1 MNVEHTNPIASKVKK
16 KMIRINVELRNSI
29 DMRWAIARR
38 PEWIQWMQY
47 RKFFLHFYPRPN
59 KKQNKHKQQSWP
71 RGPPQTTTK
80 KHNSRAG
87 PQRAPNKK
95 KKHNSHYSP
104 WWIPYGAVGVWGRY
118 WIWWG
123 WPMGRINTKGE
134 PTNKPRTNPLMF
146 WIVGNPTSKPTL
158 GNTNI

>member
-1 MNVEHTNPIASKVKK
+1 MNVEHTNPIVSKVKK
-16 KMIRINVELRNSI
+16 KLIRINVELRNSI

-71 RGPPQTTTK
+71 MGPPQTTK

-87 PQRAPNKK
+87 PQGRSKQKTTKTQASELAHRAALNKK
-95 KKHNSHYSP
+95 KETQQQSWSTRPPQSIIIVIVVVVAVEIVIILVINSKNK
-104 WWIPYGAVGVWGRY
+104 
-118 WIWWG
+118 
-123 WPMGRINTKGE
+123 RISSNNE
-134 PTNKPRTNPLMF
+134 
-146 WIVGNPTSKPTL
+146 W
-158 GNTNI
+158 